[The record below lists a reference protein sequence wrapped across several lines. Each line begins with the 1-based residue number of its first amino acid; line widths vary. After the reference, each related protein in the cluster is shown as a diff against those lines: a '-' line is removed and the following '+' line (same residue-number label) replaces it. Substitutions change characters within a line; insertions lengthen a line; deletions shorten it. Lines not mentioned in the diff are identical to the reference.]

1 MLAGDKFMPEMQ
13 LKQWGFTYGACGSF
27 TKNKERIQKF
37 KERGDTEYIYKNE
50 LDKACFEH
58 DMAYGDFKDL
68 ARRIATDKFLRHKAF
83 NIAKSPKYDGY
94 QKAIASMV
102 YKKSAGRGVNM
113 HANNEK
119 LKNYTNQLLNNF
131 KKEQFILDSKTI
143 FGVVI

>member
-1 MLAGDKFMPEMQ
+1 MPEMQ

-27 TKNKERIQKF
+27 TKNKERIKKF

-58 DMAYGDFKDL
+58 DVAYGDFKDL
-68 ARRIATDKFLRHKAF
+68 ARRIATNKFLRHKAF

-102 YKKSAGRGVNM
+102 YKMFDKNSAGRGVNM

-119 LKNYTNQLLNNF
+119 LKNYTNQLLKKF
-131 KKEQFILDSKTI
+131 KKEQFILDSKKI

>member
-1 MLAGDKFMPEMQ
+1 MPEMQ

-27 TKNKERIQKF
+27 TKNKERIKNF

-58 DMAYGDFKDL
+58 DVAYGDFKDL
-68 ARRIATDKFLRHKAF
+68 ARRIATNKFLRHKAF

-102 YKKSAGRGVNM
+102 YKIFDKKSAGRGVNM

-119 LKNYTNQLLNNF
+119 LKNYTNQLLKNF
-131 KKEQFILDSKTI
+131 KKEQFIQDSKTI
-143 FGVVI
+143 FGVEI

>member
-1 MLAGDKFMPEMQ
+1 MPEMQ

-27 TKNKERIQKF
+27 TKNKERIKNF

-58 DMAYGDFKDL
+58 DVAYGDFKDL
-68 ARRIATDKFLRHKAF
+68 ARRIATNKFLRHKAF

-102 YKKSAGRGVNM
+102 YKMFDKNSAGRGVNM

-119 LKNYTNQLLNNF
+119 LKNYTNQLLKKF
-131 KKEQFILDSKTI
+131 KKEQFILDSKKI

>member
-1 MLAGDKFMPEMQ
+1 MPEMQ

-27 TKNKERIQKF
+27 TKNKERIKKF

-58 DMAYGDFKDL
+58 DVAYGDFKDL
-68 ARRIATDKFLRHKAF
+68 ARRIATNKFLRHKAF

-102 YKKSAGRGVNM
+102 YKIFDKKSAGRGVNM

-119 LKNYTNQLLNNF
+119 LKNYTNQLLKNF
-131 KKEQFILDSKTI
+131 KKEQFIQDSKTI
-143 FGVVI
+143 FGVEI